1 MPNYVDSSQSLVFR
15 DTSADKL
22 RPILV
27 EVSRGYAIVWNE
39 DIDISEYELWIHGTP
54 VPTPHDYGAIPS

>member
-22 RPILV
+22 RPILI
-27 EVSRGYAIVWNE
+27 EVSSGSGEITKLNTKIENWKDLHKFVTKNGEGFNPAQK
-39 DIDISEYELWIHGTP
+39 
-54 VPTPHDYGAIPS
+54 